1 MIKRKGSEFRPKIK
15 GNKQMNQ
22 QVKDQVI
29 QIMVSNESKNKL
41 TEVAQAYSL
50 RPSTLGRIII
60 ERHINEYT
68 RNRLFS

>member
-1 MIKRKGSEFRPKIK
+1 MKRKRSEFRPKIK

>member
-1 MIKRKGSEFRPKIK
+1 MKRKGSETRPKTK

>member
-1 MIKRKGSEFRPKIK
+1 MKRKGSEFRPKTK

>member
-1 MIKRKGSEFRPKIK
+1 
-15 GNKQMNQ
+15 
-22 QVKDQVI
+22 
-29 QIMVSNESKNKL
+29 MVSNESKNKL
-41 TEVAQAYSL
+41 TEVAHAYSL

>member
-1 MIKRKGSEFRPKIK
+1 
-15 GNKQMNQ
+15 MNQ

-41 TEVAQAYSL
+41 TEVALAYSL

>member
-1 MIKRKGSEFRPKIK
+1 MKRKGSGSRPKIK

-41 TEVAQAYSL
+41 TEVAHAYSL